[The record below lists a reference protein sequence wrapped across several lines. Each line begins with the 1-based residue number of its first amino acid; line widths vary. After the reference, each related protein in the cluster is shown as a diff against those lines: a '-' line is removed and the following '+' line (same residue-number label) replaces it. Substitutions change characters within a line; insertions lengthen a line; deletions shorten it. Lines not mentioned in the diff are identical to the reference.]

1 MSLAAL
7 AQEKFWENKAQCE
20 DAEKAYYM
28 RLSGAK
34 GSSPSSLAAEI
45 AKARQHIKNSLECV
59 ENIEAAAGGA
69 ATVDAG
75 VIKKLK
81 DLELENKDLKKVTS
95 DLKAMVLKLEN
106 RVTQLEKGKPAAA
119 PAPAKA
125 APAPAA
131 ADDDDDDDVDL
142 FGSDSESEDDEEK
155 KKRTEERLQA
165 YHAKKATKKAVIAK
179 TSVCLDIKP
188 WDDETDMNEMLKQV
202 KTIEKDGLVW
212 GASKL
217 VPVGYG
223 INKLRIIM
231 VVEDEK
237 VSIDEVQEQIA
248 EFEDFVQS
256 VDVES
261 MQKIWTSFPA
271 ENLAILNPNKA
282 PLKKIV
288 TNVLHHHNKSC
299 SNLTLF
305 LSF

>member
-7 AQEKFWENKAQCE
+7 AQERFWENKAQCE

-28 RLSGAK
+28 RLSGAKAK

-59 ENIEAAAGGA
+59 DGIEAMAGGA
-69 ATVDAG
+69 ATGDVL
-75 VIKKLK
+75 KKLK
-81 DLELENKDLKKVTS
+81 DLELENKDLKKVTN
-95 DLKAMVLKLEN
+95 DLKAMVLKLES
-106 RVTQLEKGKPAAA
+106 RVASLEKAKPTPAAAA

-125 APAPAA
+125 AAPA

-155 KKRTEERLQA
+155 KKRTEERLKA
-165 YHAKKATKKAVIAK
+165 YHAKKSTKKAVIAK

-188 WDDETDMNEMLKQV
+188 WDDETDMNEMLKNV

-223 INKLRIIM
+223 INKLRIVM

-261 MQKIWTSFPA
+261 MQKI
-271 ENLAILNPNKA
+271 
-282 PLKKIV
+282 
-288 TNVLHHHNKSC
+288 
-299 SNLTLF
+299 
-305 LSF
+305 

>member
-1 MSLAAL
+1 MVGATRPMDAAPGTIRGDYCIDVGRNL
-7 AQEKFWENKAQCE
+7 IHASDSSEAAQKEVSMWFSNEEICQWRPCPLEWIYE
-20 DAEKAYYM
+20 DEVVMKV
-28 RLSGAK
+28 
-34 GSSPSSLAAEI
+34 
-45 AKARQHIKNSLECV
+45 LEESKPQKEV
-59 ENIEAAAGGA
+59 DVIEAVAGGA
-69 ATVDAG
+69 VDAG
-75 VIKKLK
+75 VMKKLK
-81 DLELENKDLKKVTS
+81 DLELKNKDLKKVTS

-106 RVTQLEKGKPAAA
+106 RVSVLEKGKPAVAAA
-119 PAPAKA
+119 PAAKA
-125 APAPAA
+125 APAPA

-179 TSVCLDIKP
+179 TSVVLDIKP
-188 WDDETDMNEMLKQV
+188 WDDETDMTEMLKNV

-261 MQKIWTSFPA
+261 MQKI
-271 ENLAILNPNKA
+271 
-282 PLKKIV
+282 
-288 TNVLHHHNKSC
+288 
-299 SNLTLF
+299 
-305 LSF
+305 

>member
-59 ENIEAAAGGA
+59 DKAEAMAGTGGA
-69 ATVDAG
+69 ASAEVL
-75 VIKKLK
+75 KKLK
-81 DLELENKDLKKVTS
+81 DLELENKDLKQVTK
-95 DLKAMVLKLEN
+95 DLKAMVLKLEG
-106 RVTQLEKGKPAAA
+106 RVAALEKNKPAAAAAA

-125 APAPAA
+125 AAP

-142 FGSDSESEDDEEK
+142 FGSDEEEEEEDAAAAK
-155 KKRTEERLQA
+155 IREERLAA
-165 YHAKKATKKAVIAK
+165 YAAKKATKKAVIAK

-202 KTIEKDGLVW
+202 KTIEKDGLIW

-223 INKLRIIM
+223 INKLRIVM

-261 MQKIWTSFPA
+261 MQKI
-271 ENLAILNPNKA
+271 
-282 PLKKIV
+282 
-288 TNVLHHHNKSC
+288 
-299 SNLTLF
+299 
-305 LSF
+305 

>member
-20 DAEKAYYM
+20 DAENAFHM
-28 RLSGAK
+28 GLSGAKAK

-59 ENIEAAAGGA
+59 DVIEATAAATGGA
-69 ATVDAG
+69 VDAG
-75 VIKKLK
+75 VMKKLK
-81 DLELENKDLKKVTS
+81 DLELENKDLKKVTG

-106 RVTQLEKGKPAAA
+106 RVSSLEKGAPAAA

-131 ADDDDDDDVDL
+131 ADDEDSDCDL

-155 KKRTEERLQA
+155 KKRTEERLAA
-165 YHAKKATKKAVIAK
+165 YHAKKAGKKVVIAK

-188 WDDETDMNEMLKQV
+188 WDDETDMGECLKLV

-261 MQKIWTSFPA
+261 MQKI
-271 ENLAILNPNKA
+271 
-282 PLKKIV
+282 
-288 TNVLHHHNKSC
+288 
-299 SNLTLF
+299 
-305 LSF
+305 

>member
-28 RLSGAK
+28 GLSGAK

-131 ADDDDDDDVDL
+131 ADDDDDDDDVDL

-261 MQKIWTSFPA
+261 MQKI
-271 ENLAILNPNKA
+271 
-282 PLKKIV
+282 
-288 TNVLHHHNKSC
+288 
-299 SNLTLF
+299 
-305 LSF
+305 

>member
-20 DAEKAYYM
+20 DAEKAFHM
-28 RLSGAK
+28 RLSGAKAK

-59 ENIEAAAGGA
+59 DVIEATAAATGGA
-69 ATVDAG
+69 VDAG
-75 VIKKLK
+75 VMKKLK
-81 DLELENKDLKKVTS
+81 DLELENKDLKKVTG

-106 RVTQLEKGKPAAA
+106 RVSTLEKGAPAAAPAAA

-131 ADDDDDDDVDL
+131 ADDEDSDCDL

-155 KKRTEERLQA
+155 KKRTEERLAA

-188 WDDETDMNEMLKQV
+188 WDDETDMGEALRLV

-248 EFEDFVQS
+248 EFEDYVQS

-261 MQKIWTSFPA
+261 MQKI
-271 ENLAILNPNKA
+271 
-282 PLKKIV
+282 
-288 TNVLHHHNKSC
+288 
-299 SNLTLF
+299 
-305 LSF
+305 

>member
-34 GSSPSSLAAEI
+34 AKGSSPSSLAAEI

-59 ENIEAAAGGA
+59 DVIEAVAGGA
-69 ATVDAG
+69 VDAG
-75 VIKKLK
+75 VMKKLK

-106 RVTQLEKGKPAAA
+106 RVSVLEKGKPAVAAA
-119 PAPAKA
+119 PAAKA

-131 ADDDDDDDVDL
+131 DGDDDDDVDL

-179 TSVCLDIKP
+179 TSVVLDIKP
-188 WDDETDMNEMLKQV
+188 WDDETDMTEMLNNV

-261 MQKIWTSFPA
+261 MQKI
-271 ENLAILNPNKA
+271 
-282 PLKKIV
+282 
-288 TNVLHHHNKSC
+288 
-299 SNLTLF
+299 
-305 LSF
+305 

>member
-20 DAEKAYYM
+20 DAEKAFHM
-28 RLSGAK
+28 RLSGAKAK

-59 ENIEAAAGGA
+59 DVIEATAAATATGGA
-69 ATVDAG
+69 VDAG
-75 VIKKLK
+75 VMKKLK

-106 RVTQLEKGKPAAA
+106 RVSSLEKGAPAVAPAAVPA
-119 PAPAKA
+119 AAPAKA

-131 ADDDDDDDVDL
+131 ADDEDSDCDL

-155 KKRTEERLQA
+155 KKRTEERLAA
-165 YHAKKATKKAVIAK
+165 YHAKKAGKKVVIAK

-188 WDDETDMNEMLKQV
+188 WDDETDMGECLKLV

-261 MQKIWTSFPA
+261 MQKI
-271 ENLAILNPNKA
+271 
-282 PLKKIV
+282 
-288 TNVLHHHNKSC
+288 
-299 SNLTLF
+299 
-305 LSF
+305 

>member
-7 AQEKFWENKAQCE
+7 AQERFWENKAQCE

-28 RLSGAK
+28 RLSGAKAK

-59 ENIEAAAGGA
+59 DGIEAMAGGA
-69 ATVDAG
+69 GDVL
-75 VIKKLK
+75 KKLK
-81 DLELENKDLKKVTS
+81 DLELENKDLKKVTN

-106 RVTQLEKGKPAAA
+106 RVASLEKAKPAGAAA

-131 ADDDDDDDVDL
+131 DDDDDDDDVDL

-155 KKRTEERLQA
+155 KKRTEERLKA
-165 YHAKKATKKAVIAK
+165 YHAKKSTKKAVIAK

-188 WDDETDMNEMLKQV
+188 WDDETDMNEMLKNV

-261 MQKIWTSFPA
+261 MQKI
-271 ENLAILNPNKA
+271 
-282 PLKKIV
+282 
-288 TNVLHHHNKSC
+288 
-299 SNLTLF
+299 
-305 LSF
+305 